1 MNSSRL
7 KQRSYLPE
15 RVSQRRRVVVTGVG
29 AVSAAGVG
37 VQKLW
42 SALLDAR
49 SCISSI
55 ENYDSEGMRSRIG
68 GEVKDF
74 DPAKLIEPRLKP
86 KRLARQGQFALVASA
101 EAVANAQL
109 QPTYLREHRCGV
121 VLGSASCNTGEIA
134 AAALRVHE
142 KGPNQLSPAT
152 MGIFNMQSQVS
163 AVIDQFELQ
172 NVQGLSIAG
181 ACTSGIDAIVM
192 GADMIR
198 AGQAEIVIC
207 GGTDSPLSRTG
218 GSVLIQA
225 GICSSRNDEPERASR
240 PFDRERDN
248 GLMAE
253 GAAVVV
259 LERRDLVL
267 DRGGDYYAEWLGD
280 HTIRDAQDGLSG
292 NGLGSAM
299 SGALQNA
306 LCALGDIDYISAWGC
321 GDPLIDQVET
331 QAIKEVFGERA
342 YDIAVSSIKAVT
354 GNPLAAG
361 GALQMV
367 AGALTLHHRLLPPT
381 ANYEHGDLDCDLDY
395 IRGSPRRARP
405 RRILLNAHG
414 QGGGNTCVVLGPRTA
429 E

>member
-1 MNSSRL
+1 MN
-7 KQRSYLPE
+7 QRCWQQQSYLPE
-15 RVSQRRRVVVTGVG
+15 RGVSQRRVVITGVG
-29 AVSAAGVG
+29 AVSAAGIG
-37 VQKLW
+37 VPPLW
-42 SALLDAR
+42 EALLAGR
-49 SCISSI
+49 SCISRI

-68 GEVKDF
+68 GEVKGF
-74 DPAKLIEPRLKP
+74 DPVKLIDPRLKP
-86 KRLARQGQFALVASA
+86 KRLARQGQFALVASG
-101 EAVANAQL
+101 EAVADAKL
-109 QPTYLREHRCGV
+109 QPEWLNAHRCGV

-152 MGIFNMQSQVS
+152 MGIFNMQSQVA
-163 AVIDQFELQ
+163 AVIDQFGLQ
-172 NVQGLSIAG
+172 NVQGLSLAG

-198 AGQAEIVIC
+198 AGQADIVIC

-225 GICSSRNDEPERASR
+225 GICSTRNEEPESASR

-259 LERRDLVL
+259 LERRDLVI
-267 DRGGDYYAEWLGD
+267 DREGQYYAEWLGD
-280 HTIRDAQDGLSG
+280 HTIRDNADGPSG
-292 NGLGSAM
+292 NGLGPAIR
-299 SGALQNA
+299 GALRNA
-306 LCALGDIDYISAWGC
+306 LCSLGEIDYISAWGC
-321 GDPLIDQVET
+321 GDPVIDQVET
-331 QAIKEVFGERA
+331 QAIKDVFGERA
-342 YDIAVSSIKAVT
+342 YDLAISSIKAVT

-367 AGALTLHHRLLPPT
+367 AGALTLRHRLLPPT
-381 ANYEHGDLDCDLDY
+381 ANYEHADLDCDLDY
-395 IRGSPRRARP
+395 IQGNSRRARP

-414 QGGGNTCVVLGPRTA
+414 QGGGNTCVVLGPRTP